1 MELFDRDDLKKAGIF
16 MIPIVM
22 VLIIIILSTRP
33 PRQTKKDDSSV
44 KSYSYGSGMMPFSVT
59 IDEKRTD
66 LVWSE
71 DTLKKRLNMSISPAR
86 GGAVEASAVETEDG
100 LWSRSFNFTRPSEV
114 TLFNGLELS
123 DEEEIIS
130 AAFSPDCVRTTNSKE
145 CSYYWAFYLDGKE
158 IDYTKLD
165 FSDAEGEGAYLK
177 SMLMGTVCEIYCR
190 DQLLDNK
197 AKICTSILVTTAEKK
212 CDSCVIEVIR
222 KEDLV
227 IDEGGIIDE

>member
-16 MIPIVM
+16 MIPILI
-22 VLIIIILSTRP
+22 VLVVIILSARP
-33 PRQTKKDDSSV
+33 PKQAKKDESSQ

-71 DTLKKRLNMSISPAR
+71 ETLKQRLKMSISPAR

-114 TLFNGLELS
+114 TLFNGLALS
-123 DEEEIIS
+123 DEEEVIS